1 MAAENT
7 KLFQP
12 LKMGKMDL
20 SNRVAMAP
28 LTRYRADDD
37 SVPLPI
43 VSKYYADRASTP
55 GTLIITEATAVSPA
69 DVGDLDLPDFTTP
82 AQVAAWK
89 NVFDAIHANGSYVFQ
104 QLWSLGRA
112 ADPSF
117 VKGRGFK
124 YCSSSDI
131 QMTGRPC
138 APESLTE
145 EEIWEKINNWR
156 NAAKNVIAAGG
167 DGIEIH
173 GAHGYLVDQFTRD
186 SANKRTDKW
195 GGSVENR
202 ARFLLEI
209 IKAVV
214 EEIGAERVALRLSP
228 FATFQESYSSDTW
241 EQTSYIVRELKKA
254 GYKLA
259 YLSLVEAVGNPVN
272 LGIVPRQAT
281 DDVQPFDESRPQTL
295 DFILEEWD
303 NQSPVIVAGGYLG
316 DSARWAVD
324 ERYKK
329 WDVAVA
335 FGRYFISNPDL
346 VFRVKHNIPFTP
358 YDRTTFYLKKS
369 DEGYN
374 TYAFSDEYIKAHGA
388 NGAATASA

>member
-12 LKMGKMDL
+12 LKVGKMDL
-20 SNRVAMAP
+20 AHRVAMAP

-43 VSKYYADRASTP
+43 VPQYYADRASAP

-69 DVGDLDLPDFTTP
+69 DVGDLDLPDFSTP
-82 AQVAAWK
+82 AQIAAWK
-89 NVFDAIHANGSYVFQ
+89 NVFDAIHAKGSYVFQ

-117 VKGRGFK
+117 VKGRGYK

-138 APESLTE
+138 PPEALTE
-145 EEIWEKINNWR
+145 EEIWEKINSWR
-156 NAAKNVIAAGG
+156 VAARNVVAAGG

-186 SANKRTDKW
+186 SVNKRTDKW

-214 EEIGAERVALRLSP
+214 DEIGAERVALRLSP

-241 EQTSYIVRELKKA
+241 EQTSYIIREIKKA

-272 LGIVPRQAT
+272 LGIVPRQPT
-281 DDVQPFDESRPQTL
+281 DDVQPFDEARPQTL

-324 ERYKK
+324 ERYAK

-346 VFRVKHNIPFTP
+346 VFRVKNRIPFAP
-358 YDRTTFYLKKS
+358 YDRTTFYKKKS
-369 DEGYN
+369 NDGYN
-374 TYAFSDEYIKAHGA
+374 TYEFSNEYVKAHGS
-388 NGAATASA
+388 NGSA

>member
-12 LKMGKMDL
+12 IKMGNMTL
-20 SNRVAMAP
+20 PHRVVMAP

-37 SVPLPI
+37 GAPILPM
-43 VSKYYADRASTP
+43 VSQYYADRASEP
-55 GTLIITEATAVSPA
+55 GTLIISEATAISR
-69 DVGDLDLPDFTTP
+69 DDIGDLNLPGFSTE
-82 AQVAAWK
+82 AECAAWK
-89 NVFDAIHANGSYVFQ
+89 QVYDAVHAKGSFMFQ

-117 VKGRGFK
+117 VKGRGYK

-131 QMTGRPC
+131 QMSGRPC
-138 APESLTE
+138 PPEALTE
-145 EEIWEKINNWR
+145 EEIWEKINHWR
-156 NAAKNVIAAGG
+156 LTARKVVAAGG
-167 DGIEIH
+167 DGVEIH
-173 GAHGYLVDQFTRD
+173 GAHGYLIDQFTRD

-202 ARFLLEI
+202 ARFLLEVV
-209 IKAVV
+209 KAVV
-214 EEIGAERVALRLSP
+214 EEVGAERVALRLSP

-272 LGIVPRQAT
+272 LGIVPRQPT
-281 DDVQPFDESRPQTL
+281 DDVQPFADRPQTL

-303 NQSPVIVAGGYLG
+303 NTSPVVVAGGYLA

-335 FGRYFISNPDL
+335 FGRPFIANPDL
-346 VFRVKHNIPFTP
+346 VFRVRNNIPFTP
-358 YDRTTFYLKKS
+358 YDRSTFYVKKS
-369 DEGYN
+369 NDGYN
-374 TYAFSDEYIKAHGA
+374 TYEFSEEYRKAHSA
-388 NGAATASA
+388 NGVANGSA

>member
-20 SNRVAMAP
+20 AHRVVMAP

-37 SVPLPI
+37 GAPILPM
-43 VSKYYADRASTP
+43 VAKYYADRASTP
-55 GTLIITEATAVSPA
+55 GTLLISEATAVSPA
-69 DVGDLDLPDFTTP
+69 DIGDLNLPGFSTE
-82 AQVAAWK
+82 AECAAWK
-89 NVFDAIHANGSYVFQ
+89 QVFDAVHAKGSYIFQ

-112 ADPSF
+112 ADPDF
-117 VKGRGFK
+117 VKGRGYK

-131 QMTGRPC
+131 QMTGRPVP
-138 APESLTE
+138 PEPLTE
-145 EEIWEKINNWR
+145 DEIWVKINAWR
-156 NAAKNVIAAGG
+156 DAAKKVVAAGG
-167 DGIEIH
+167 DGVEIH

-209 IKAVV
+209 VKACV

-228 FATFQESYSSDTW
+228 FATFQESYSTDPDTW
-241 EQTSYIVRELKKA
+241 EQTIYIIRELKKA

-259 YLSLVEAVGNPVN
+259 YISLVEAVGNPVN
-272 LGIVPRQAT
+272 LGIVPRQPT
-281 DDVQPFDESRPQTL
+281 DDVQPFAEDRPQTL

-303 NQSPVIVAGGYLG
+303 NISPVVVAGGYLG

-346 VFRVKHNIPFTP
+346 VFRVKNNIPFTP
-358 YDRTTFYLKKS
+358 YDRSTFYLKKS
-369 DEGYN
+369 NEGYN
-374 TYAFSDEYIKAHGA
+374 TWEFSEEYVKA
-388 NGAATASA
+388 NGSA

>member
-1 MAAENT
+1 MASENT

-20 SNRVAMAP
+20 AHRVVMAP

-37 SVPLPI
+37 GAPILPM
-43 VSKYYADRASTP
+43 VAKYYADRASTP
-55 GTLIITEATAVSPA
+55 GTLLISEATAVSPA
-69 DVGDLDLPDFTTP
+69 DIGDLNLPGFSTE
-82 AQVAAWK
+82 AECAAWK
-89 NVFDAIHANGSYVFQ
+89 QVFDAVHAKGSYIFQ

-112 ADPSF
+112 ADPDF
-117 VKGRGFK
+117 VKSRGYK
-124 YCSSSDI
+124 YCSSSDV
-131 QMTGRPC
+131 QMTGRPVP
-138 APESLTE
+138 PEPLTE
-145 EEIWEKINNWR
+145 DEIWVKINAWR
-156 NAAKNVIAAGG
+156 DAAKKVVAAGG
-167 DGIEIH
+167 DGVEIH

-209 IKAVV
+209 VKACV

-228 FATFQESYSSDTW
+228 FATFQESYSTDPDTW
-241 EQTSYIVRELKKA
+241 EQTIYIIRELKKA

-259 YLSLVEAVGNPVN
+259 YISLVEAVGNPVN
-272 LGIVPRQAT
+272 LGIVPRQPT
-281 DDVQPFDESRPQTL
+281 DDVQPFAEDRPQTL

-303 NQSPVIVAGGYLG
+303 NISPVVVAGGYLG

-346 VFRVKHNIPFTP
+346 VFRVKNNIPFTP
-358 YDRTTFYLKKS
+358 YDRSTFYLKKS
-369 DEGYN
+369 NEGYN
-374 TYAFSDEYIKAHGA
+374 TWEFSEEYVKA
-388 NGAATASA
+388 NRSA